1 MERNR
6 KGEDFME
13 YVIETQ
19 NLCKSYRGKA
29 AVSSLNMHVQKG
41 DIYGFIGRNGAGK
54 STTLKMLCNLAHPTE
69 GSISLFGKSPDTP
82 SVRRRMG
89 VLIETAGLEPSCS
102 AHENMVLKALLMGI
116 VDPEKQIC
124 QLLRLVRL
132 NPGDKKKARHFSMG
146 MKQRLGIA
154 MALLG
159 GPDLLILDEPINGLD
174 PEGMNEVRRIL
185 MDLNRKKGITILISS
200 HILGELSK
208 MATRYGIIKDGC
220 LIQELS
226 SEELNDKCRDYLCV
240 KTADSKKA
248 SVLLEQQLGLSR
260 YEVHPNG
267 EIRIYQKLDSSAV
280 TSVLTSADIS
290 VQAIYTHHQDL
301 EGYFLE
307 LMEQNKSQE
316 KGGIFYA

>member
-1 MERNR
+1 
-6 KGEDFME
+6 
-13 YVIETQ
+13 
-19 NLCKSYRGKA
+19 
-29 AVSSLNMHVQKG
+29 
-41 DIYGFIGRNGAGK
+41 
-54 STTLKMLCNLAHPTE
+54 MLCNLAHPTE

-124 QLLRLVRL
+124 QLLRLVGL

-208 MATRYGIIKDGC
+208 MATRTA
-220 LIQELS
+220 LS
-226 SEELNDKCRDYLCV
+226 KM
-240 KTADSKKA
+240 
-248 SVLLEQQLGLSR
+248 
-260 YEVHPNG
+260 
-267 EIRIYQKLDSSAV
+267 AV
-280 TSVLTSADIS
+280 
-290 VQAIYTHHQDL
+290 
-301 EGYFLE
+301 
-307 LMEQNKSQE
+307 
-316 KGGIFYA
+316 

>member
-1 MERNR
+1 
-6 KGEDFME
+6 
-13 YVIETQ
+13 
-19 NLCKSYRGKA
+19 
-29 AVSSLNMHVQKG
+29 
-41 DIYGFIGRNGAGK
+41 
-54 STTLKMLCNLAHPTE
+54 
-69 GSISLFGKSPDTP
+69 
-82 SVRRRMG
+82 
-89 VLIETAGLEPSCS
+89 
-102 AHENMVLKALLMGI
+102 MGI

-267 EIRIYQKLDSSAV
+267 EIRIYQKLDS
-280 TSVLTSADIS
+280 
-290 VQAIYTHHQDL
+290 
-301 EGYFLE
+301 
-307 LMEQNKSQE
+307 
-316 KGGIFYA
+316 